1 MSQTTTT
8 RLLKY
13 PHAAVFDPSPVPELA
28 LRLRNP
34 AGLVW
39 EVADATLRLAVAPLG
54 WDGSQTFSGQYDWGT
69 TQRSYSLTDKT
80 VGELADE
87 LRADGHE
94 IAFENADL
102 AQRGAHVLIA
112 GSGDQNASNGDHL
125 QAYTSLMWCLFDA
138 YAVEVDAARYQVGQ
152 ALRQMVMTQAEG
164 EWLDVWANL
173 YGVPRRGGETNA
185 ALQARIPKE
194 VFRLRVNGL
203 AIEQAVDDVAGQSV
217 TIDEPWKRMFHLS
230 GSTLSG
236 PDHLQDGRYY
246 TYHVIQPVGA
256 EGTDWS
262 LAYPVLERNKA
273 AGIEIAAPRIDFPA
287 WEVTVQPPVEYR
299 IERGL
304 AEYRGSGIYGTQ
316 DQILGVMRLSDNEI
330 TINHPVARLDW
341 WAVPSEPVVE
351 YDGGHSYNGET
362 SYGDPTDALHIGL
375 RTHQQIE
382 PHRTIAMA
390 NVILS
395 DGEALGE
402 ENVILSRGVERVTFD
417 PEPIPS
423 DLMYLS
429 GYDAARTVE
438 RVEAVSTQ
446 AHMLDAA
453 STFTADPGD
462 VGQTDTTGHTSNEA
476 YPLRYWISADNQAF
490 DGSAGYDNTV
500 GYTGW
505 NTDTPTPTLWDA
517 QRWVPEWRVAGLAIT
532 NTSL

>member
-13 PHAAVFDPSPVPELA
+13 PHAAVFDPSPAPELA

-39 EVADATLRLAVAPLG
+39 EIADATLRLAVAPLA
-54 WDGSQTFSGQYDWGT
+54 WDGNQNFNGLYDWGT
-69 TQRSYSLTDKT
+69 TQRSYGLTGKT

-102 AQRGAHVLIA
+102 AERGAHVLIA
-112 GSGDQNASNGDHL
+112 GSGDQGTSNGDHI

-173 YGVPRRGGETNA
+173 YGVPRRAGETDA

-203 AIEQAVDDVAGQSV
+203 AIEQAVDDVAGQTV

-230 GSTLSG
+230 QSALSG
-236 PDHLQDGRYY
+236 ADHLQDGRYY
-246 TYHVIQPVGA
+246 TYHVIQPVGV

-287 WEVTVQPPVEYR
+287 WEITLQPPVEYR

-330 TINHPVARLDW
+330 TINHPVARADL
-341 WAVPSEPVVE
+341 VMMSEP
-351 YDGGHSYNGET
+351 DGLQTE
-362 SYGDPTDALHIGL
+362 
-375 RTHQQIE
+375 QQIE

-390 NVILS
+390 SIPLS
-395 DGEALGE
+395 DGAALGD
-402 ENVILSRGVERVTFD
+402 ENAILSRGQDRVVFE
-417 PEPIPS
+417 PEPTMS
-423 DLMYLS
+423 DEMMLS
-429 GYDAARTVE
+429 NYDAEVVVE
-438 RVEAVSTQ
+438 RVERITIAV
-446 AHMLDAA
+446 HAA
-453 STFTADPGD
+453 AAESTFTAAGGQHRTETMPYSIDEEAYLLRGWTAGWGAYPWLPD
-462 VGQTDTTGHTSNEA
+462 WRIAGQT
-476 YPLRYWISADNQAF
+476 R
-490 DGSAGYDNTV
+490 
-500 GYTGW
+500 
-505 NTDTPTPTLWDA
+505 TDTPA
-517 QRWVPEWRVAGLAIT
+517 
-532 NTSL
+532 